1 VHYVCT
7 QIDQDL
13 SVELDCFVVVLVP
26 PVQDSASLKSL
37 LLLANLQ
44 TLIDREVAALD
55 VIDYFRSML
64 FMAENLDEVQ
74 EELHIFL

>member
-26 PVQDSASLKSL
+26 PVQDSASLKRL